1 MDDET
6 VAQIEAALA
15 IRTQGEWFAAD
26 EFVVTMIPGDSH
38 HTHVGEAR
46 CGADADVM
54 AGAPQWL
61 SALLAERRELV
72 QERDMPSEQRRRD
85 RDSEIRSA
93 LTLAVNWMQAHAPV
107 HAAGVIE
114 RAMAALCNEYR

>member
-1 MDDET
+1 MSGDAAAT
-6 VAQIEAALA
+6 VH
-15 IRTQGEWFAAD
+15 AD
-26 EFVVTMIPGDSH
+26 EWAEVF
-38 HTHVGEAR
+38 AN
-46 CGADADVM
+46 
-54 AGAPQWL
+54 APTWL
-61 SALLAERRELV
+61 AALLAERRELL
-72 QERDMPSEQRRRD
+72 QERDRPCEQCRRD